1 MLGQCGDVV
10 SVGVA
15 ATKTVTA
22 KSMVCVDADGY
33 LVDADDATAVS
44 FWDIALTGAVNTA
57 GADGALSVWVA
68 RSGLFQLTGAG
79 LAATDVGKEVWQN
92 TDASTVT
99 TTPGTILIGHLEFIN
114 GATAARVNI
123 KPLAMVGQRIDRQ
136 ESYTFGHIAA
146 AMTGKKAFE
155 DREFGRRYLVLSSF
169 GDLEVAPGGADT
181 LTCELNDG
189 TTAYALLGAGISAAN
204 VHAENKVAQVLTTA
218 TMKANTDTDA
228 TLTDAGVTSQGL
240 KGVFTVEF
248 L

>member
-44 FWDIALTGAVNTA
+44 FWGIALTGAVNTA
-57 GADGALSVWVA
+57 GADGDLSVWVA

-99 TTPGTILIGHLEFIN
+99 TTPGTILVGHLEFIN

-123 KPLAMVGQRIDRQ
+123 KPLAAVGSRVDRQ
-136 ESYTFGHIAA
+136 KVIPFSFINA
-146 AMTGKKAFE
+146 AMTGKTCFA
-155 DREFGRRYLVLSSF
+155 DAEFGRRYLVLSSF

-181 LTCELNDG
+181 LTCALSDG
-189 TTAYALLGAGISAAN
+189 TTSYALLGTGITAAA
-204 VHAENKVAQVLTTA
+204 VHGENKVAQVLTTA

-228 TLTDAGVTSQGL
+228 TLTDSGVTSEGL